1 MKKYIFKLLALFL
14 PALVL
19 FSCEKENNPTEIEL
33 PTQINFGESK
43 IYLNGELK
51 PGFKT
56 FIDYTKSIE
65 DFGFS
70 FVEDVSPRLS
80 HGIGFNWMPL
90 KEGRFPI
97 GKPGIFHEVVP
108 ASFSQS
114 LEEDL
119 PAYEYELI
127 EPENGYFEIEQLDTI
142 KQEVK
147 GHFKAKFRRTTTNGN
162 KDLGLPKIILMQG
175 IFYEHYEVF

>member
-1 MKKYIFKLLALFL
+1 MKKYILQVLVLLLLAI
-14 PALVL
+14 VN
-19 FSCEKENNPTEIEL
+19 FSCEKENNPIEIEL

-43 IYLNGELK
+43 IYMNGLLK
-51 PGFKT
+51 PGFT
-56 FIDYTKSIE
+56 TEIFYTTSVDDIGFL
-65 DFGFS
+65 FG
-70 FVEDVSPRLS
+70 EDVNHRLA
-80 HGIGFNWMPL
+80 HGVGFGWMPL
-90 KEGRFPI
+90 KEARYPI
-97 GKPGIFHEVVP
+97 GKPAVFHEVAT

-147 GHFKAKFRRTTTNGN
+147 GHFKAKFRRTTKNGH

-175 IFYEHYEVF
+175 IFYQPYEVF